1 MWHSLWLVFI
11 SFFKIGAVAF
21 GGGYAMLPVIMTEVV
36 STHGWLTQ
44 QEFLNIVSISQVT
57 PGPIAINSA
66 TYVGYK
72 VSGIFGSMA
81 ATIGVISF
89 SVIATSILS
98 TKLEKHR
105 NAPVIQS
112 IFKTLNPLVLA
123 LIASAGV
130 GTAKYVRP
138 SFGSVIIAVVACL
151 WLWKIKGKSHWLMVL
166 CGGLGLLF
174 FR

>member
-1 MWHSLWLVFI
+1 MWLNIWLVFA
-11 SFFKIGAVAF
+11 SFFKIGAIAF

-36 STHGWLTQ
+36 QTYLWLSP

-66 TYVGYK
+66 TYVGFK
-72 VSGIFGSMA
+72 VAGVFGSVA
-81 ATIGVISF
+81 ATAGVVGF

-98 TKLEKHR
+98 TKLLKHR
-105 NAPVIQS
+105 DAPLLQL

-123 LIASAGV
+123 LIVSAGV
-130 GTAKYVRP
+130 GTGRYVRQ
-138 SFGSVIIAVVACL
+138 SAGSAVIAVVAAV
-151 WLWKIKGKSHWLMVL
+151 WLWKIKGKSHWLMIL
-166 CGGLGLLF
+166 CGGLGFVF